1 MKLYSLI
8 DFWHLKYKEIAEKKL
23 LLIFADT
30 QTMQVHS
37 ENVAFLIIVF
47 WRASLYAFSYY

>member
-37 ENVAFLIIVF
+37 ENVAFLIVVF
-47 WRASLYAFSYY
+47 WRVSLYAFSYY